1 MIRTFVARTTLTR
14 TIPGFLM
21 LVLLGLMNTVFLKP
35 EDIGSWRESVG
46 VVLLVLAFVYAFVFV
61 FSWPRKD
68 AIEKTP

>member
-1 MIRTFVARTTLTR
+1 
-14 TIPGFLM
+14 M

-35 EDIGSWRESVG
+35 EDIGSWREPVG

-61 FSWPRKD
+61 FSWPIKD

>member
-1 MIRTFVARTTLTR
+1 
-14 TIPGFLM
+14 M

-61 FSWPRKD
+61 F
-68 AIEKTP
+68 I